1 MPEQRRKQMNS
12 ALKLTIAF
20 VCIYA
25 LITQQ
30 VVANSWIRRLD
41 EWIYERDILL
51 VTPGKTP
58 TIVILMDDLGL
69 RGITSAILLITAI
82 LISRR
87 FKSWRPINLSLLAL
101 LLLNLAVGA
110 SKLLLGRT
118 KPSTGFDL
126 FFTDSGLSYP
136 SGHAANAVLSWGM
149 IAYLIFRYSHKEP
162 FEGLRLT
169 WFVSIISSLVCL
181 ASLYRNTHWFSDLLG
196 GLFIGSALLVAVIA
210 IDRSITSARQPSYG
224 AGRLIT

>member
-1 MPEQRRKQMNS
+1 MNS
-12 ALKLTIAF
+12 ALKLSIAF
-20 VCIYA
+20 ISTYA

-58 TIVILMDDLGL
+58 TIIILIDDLGL

-87 FKSWRPINLSLLAL
+87 FKSWRPVNLSLLAFF
-101 LLLNLAVGA
+101 LLNLSVGA
-110 SKLLLGRT
+110 SKLLFGRT

-210 IDRSITSARQPSYG
+210 IDRSITSDRQPS
-224 AGRLIT
+224 

>member
-1 MPEQRRKQMNS
+1 MPERRRKQKNS
-12 ALKLTIAF
+12 AFKLTILF
-20 VCIYA
+20 IGIYA

-30 VVANSWIRRLD
+30 VLANSWIRRLD
-41 EWIYERDILL
+41 EWVYERDILL

-87 FKSWRPINLSLLAL
+87 FKSWRPVNLSLLAL
-101 LLLNLAVGA
+101 FLLNLAVGA
-110 SKLLLGRT
+110 SKLLFGRT

-196 GLFIGSALLVAVIA
+196 GLFVGSALLVAVIA
-210 IDRSITSARQPSYG
+210 IDRLITSDRQPS
-224 AGRLIT
+224 

>member
-1 MPEQRRKQMNS
+1 MNS
-12 ALKLTIAF
+12 ALKLSIAF
-20 VCIYA
+20 ISTYA

-101 LLLNLAVGA
+101 LLLNLVVGA
-110 SKLLLGRT
+110 SKLLFGRT

-210 IDRSITSARQPSYG
+210 IDRSITSDRQPS
-224 AGRLIT
+224 

>member
-1 MPEQRRKQMNS
+1 MPEKRRKQMNS
-12 ALKLTIAF
+12 ALKLSIAF
-20 VCIYA
+20 ISTYA

-58 TIVILMDDLGL
+58 TIIILMDDLGL

-101 LLLNLAVGA
+101 LLLNLVVGA
-110 SKLLLGRT
+110 SKLLFGRT

-210 IDRSITSARQPSYG
+210 IDRSITSDRQPS
-224 AGRLIT
+224 

>member
-1 MPEQRRKQMNS
+1 MPEQRRKQKNS
-12 ALKLTIAF
+12 AVKLTILF
-20 VCIYA
+20 IGIYA

-101 LLLNLAVGA
+101 LLLNLVVGA
-110 SKLLLGRT
+110 SKLLFGRT

-210 IDRSITSARQPSYG
+210 IDRSITSDRQPS
-224 AGRLIT
+224 

>member
-1 MPEQRRKQMNS
+1 MPEKRRKQMNS
-12 ALKLTIAF
+12 ALKLSIAF
-20 VCIYA
+20 VSVYA

-87 FKSWRPINLSLLAL
+87 FKSWRPVNLSLLAL
-101 LLLNLAVGA
+101 FLLNLAVGA
-110 SKLLLGRT
+110 SKLLFGRT

-210 IDRSITSARQPSYG
+210 IDRSITSDRQPS
-224 AGRLIT
+224 

>member
-1 MPEQRRKQMNS
+1 MPEKRRKQMNS
-12 ALKLTIAF
+12 ALKLSISF
-20 VCIYA
+20 ISIYA

-30 VVANSWIRRLD
+30 VVSNSWIRRLD

-51 VTPGKTP
+51 VTPGQTP

-69 RGITSAILLITAI
+69 RGVTSAILLITAI

-101 LLLNLAVGA
+101 VLLNLTVGA
-110 SKLLLGRT
+110 SKLLFGRT

-210 IDRSITSARQPSYG
+210 IDRLIKSNRQPS
-224 AGRLIT
+224 

>member
-1 MPEQRRKQMNS
+1 MPEQRRKQKNS

-20 VCIYA
+20 VCVYA

-110 SKLLLGRT
+110 SKLLFGRT

-169 WFVSIISSLVCL
+169 WFVSIISILVCL

-196 GLFIGSALLVAVIA
+196 GLFIGSAILVAVIA
-210 IDRSITSARQPSYG
+210 IDRSITSDRQP
-224 AGRLIT
+224 T

>member
-1 MPEQRRKQMNS
+1 MPERRRKQKNS
-12 ALKLTIAF
+12 AFKLTILF
-20 VCIYA
+20 IGIYA

-110 SKLLLGRT
+110 SKLLFGRT

-210 IDRSITSARQPSYG
+210 IDRSITSDRQPS
-224 AGRLIT
+224 